1 MDIST
6 VINTLLLCIV
16 NSSFIMV
23 GVFLNSVV
31 IITLWRSSQLWKKLC
46 YFVILVLS
54 CFDLAVVAILH
65 PILIISTI
73 SWSMRSSIGVF
84 ESFIGPLINTTLGGF
99 SLFALLMLNFER
111 FLALRY
117 PFFHQV
123 SVSKTR
129 IKICF
134 VFWMIIQVGVI
145 LLISVFGFLMLHV
158 LITVF
163 FFLFLCLFLF
173 SNYQMFV
180 IARSKRE
187 DRRIAPADGPTSGNQ
202 ERKKR
207 MINFKNI
214 STCFLAVGCYFICFL
229 PHIIFSS
236 LRLSK
241 KPWNDREVKLVSM
254 WCKTLLFMNSTFNC
268 LIFFWRNS
276 ILRREGMKTF
286 KYCWV

>member
-1 MDIST
+1 MDISI
-6 VINTLLLCIV
+6 VVNTLLLCVV
-16 NSSFIMV
+16 NFSFIIV

-31 IITLWRSSQLWKKLC
+31 IITLWRSSQLRKKLC

-54 CFDLAVVAILH
+54 CFDLAVAAILH

-73 SWSMRSSIGVF
+73 CWSIGSDIEVF
-84 ESFIGPLINTTLGGF
+84 ETYIRPLINFTLEGF
-99 SLFALLMLNFER
+99 SMFALLMLNVER

-117 PFFHQV
+117 PFFHQS

-134 VFWMIIQVGVI
+134 VFWMIIQVG
-145 LLISVFGFLMLHV
+145 LISLIAVFGFLMLHV
-158 LITVF
+158 IITVF
-163 FFLFLCLFLF
+163 VFLFFCLFLF

-180 IARSKRE
+180 IAKSKRE

-214 STCFLAVGCYFICFL
+214 STCFLAVGCFFICSL
-229 PHIIFSS
+229 PQIIFSS

-241 KPWNDREVKLVSM
+241 IPWNDREVKLFSI
-254 WCKTLLFMNSTFNC
+254 WCNTLLFMSSTFNS

-276 ILRREGMKTF
+276 ILCGEGVKIL